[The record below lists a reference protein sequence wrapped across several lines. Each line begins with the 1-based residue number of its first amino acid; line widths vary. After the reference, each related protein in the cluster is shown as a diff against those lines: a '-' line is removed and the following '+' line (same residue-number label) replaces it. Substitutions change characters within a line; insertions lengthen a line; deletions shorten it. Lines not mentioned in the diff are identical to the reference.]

1 MPALVTRGRSAVRAT
16 PRPGRWPGPG
26 WLAPGWLTRYWLALC
41 ALPAVAALIVLAA
54 SSAPDGQLLLP
65 LLAVPPALAGIG
77 AATPRRPLAYGAV
90 MLLAAIVT
98 APFTTTP
105 ELPAAT
111 TVAVLV
117 VTVLSASGGARG
129 GQQDQDQ
136 RLADVT
142 SVAEAA
148 QRALLRPLPRQV
160 GPLELGVVYL
170 AAAAEARVGG
180 DLYEVTRTQFGIRLI
195 VGDVRGK
202 GLDAVEIAAD
212 VLGVFREVAH
222 EVYTL
227 AEVARRIDAS
237 LARRPAAPLEE
248 FVTAVLAEIDPAA
261 GTLTVYNCGHPPP
274 LVLSPGPGNRT
285 GSGQA
290 GSSDQAGSDR
300 QYLPQVTTVDVPAPA
315 LPLRLMSL
323 GGTSG
328 AERTVPLQPGDT
340 LLLYTDG
347 VTEAR
352 DGHRQFYPLEERVAG
367 LAAKSGG
374 SAEDLLD
381 LLRDDLL
388 RHVGAPLDDDA
399 ALLLVRVSGAWDG
412 RAAQPS
418 PAAAPQP

>member
-1 MPALVTRGRSAVRAT
+1 MLAPLERGRSAARAV
-16 PRPGRWPGPG
+16 PWP
-26 WLAPGWLTRYWLALC
+26 AGWLTRYWLALC

-54 SSAPDGQLLLP
+54 SSAPDAQLLLP

-90 MLLAAIVT
+90 MLVVAIVT

-111 TVAVLV
+111 AAAVLV

-129 GQQDQDQ
+129 GQRDQ

-274 LVLSPGPGNRT
+274 LVLSAGPGN
-285 GSGQA
+285 QA
-290 GSSDQAGSDR
+290 GGGSQTPGAGAAGSDGP
-300 QYLPQVTTVDVPAPA
+300 QLPQVTTVDVPAPA

-328 AERTVPLQPGDT
+328 AERTVPLHPGDA

-352 DGHRQFYPLEERVAG
+352 DGRREFYPLEDRVAG
-367 LAAKSGG
+367 LAARSGG
-374 SAEDLLD
+374 STEDLLER
-381 LLRDDLL
+381 LRDDLL

-399 ALLLVRVSGAWDG
+399 ALLLVRVTGAWDG
-412 RAAQPS
+412 RAAQPA
-418 PAAAPQP
+418 PAIAPQP

>member
-1 MPALVTRGRSAVRAT
+1 MLAPLERGRSAARAV
-16 PRPGRWPGPG
+16 PWP
-26 WLAPGWLTRYWLALC
+26 AAWLTRYWPALC

-54 SSAPDGQLLLP
+54 SSAPDAQLLLP

-90 MLLAAIVT
+90 MLVVAIVT

-111 TVAVLV
+111 AAAVLV

-129 GQQDQDQ
+129 GQRDQ

-180 DLYEVTRTQFGIRLI
+180 DLSEVTRTQFGIRLI

-274 LVLSPGPGNRT
+274 LVLSPGPGNQT
-285 GSGQA
+285 GSDGQ
-290 GSSDQAGSDR
+290 Q
-300 QYLPQVTTVDVPAPA
+300 LPQVTVVDVPAPA

-328 AERTVPLQPGDT
+328 AERTVPLHPGDA

-352 DGHRQFYPLEERVAG
+352 DGRREFYPLEERVAG
-367 LAAKSGG
+367 LAARSGG
-374 SAEDLLD
+374 STEDLLE

-399 ALLLVRVSGAWDG
+399 ALLLVRVTGVWDG
-412 RAAQPS
+412 RAAQPA
-418 PAAAPQP
+418 PAIAPQP

>member
-1 MPALVTRGRSAVRAT
+1 MLRRLARGRPGSWGSWPARWLVLCAIPALAA
-16 PRPGRWPGPG
+16 
-26 WLAPGWLTRYWLALC
+26 LAALALN
-41 ALPAVAALIVLAA
+41 AFGN
-54 SSAPDGQLLLP
+54 GQLLA

-77 AATPRRPLAYGAV
+77 AATPRRPVAYGGV
-90 MLLAAIVT
+90 MLLAIVAVIPFAAAPQLWAAAIS
-98 APFTTTP
+98 
-105 ELPAAT
+105 
-111 TVAVLV
+111 VLV
-117 VTVLSASGGARG
+117 VTAISAVGAARSR
-129 GQQDQDQ
+129 QETQK
-136 RLADVT
+136 LADVT

-148 QRALLRPLPRQV
+148 QRALLRPLPSQV

-180 DLYEVTRTQFGIRLI
+180 DLYEVARTQFGIRLI

-248 FVTAVLAEIDPAA
+248 FVTAVLAEIDPSA
-261 GTLTVYNCGHPPP
+261 GSLTIYNCGHPPP
-274 LVLSPGPGNRT
+274 IVLTR
-285 GSGQA
+285 
-290 GSSDQAGSDR
+290 GSSDSQDGAS
-300 QYLPQVTTVDVPAPA
+300 LPRVTTVEVASPA

-323 GGTSG
+323 GDCSG
-328 AERTVPLQPGDT
+328 AGRTVALRPGDA

-352 DGHRQFYPLEERVAG
+352 DSRREFYPLTDRVAK
-367 LAAKSGG
+367 LAAMADRSPAG
-374 SAEDLLD
+374 LLD
-381 LLRDDLL
+381 RLRDDLL

-399 ALLLVRVSGAWDG
+399 AMLL
-412 RAAQPS
+412 AQA
-418 PAAAPQP
+418 PAAWNGRAPQPTEAAAR

>member
-1 MPALVTRGRSAVRAT
+1 MLRALAAGRT
-16 PRPGRWPGPG
+16 DGRLRSWSC
-26 WLAPGWLTRYWLALC
+26 RWLALC
-41 ALPAVAALIVLAA
+41 AIPAVAALAA
-54 SSAPDGQLLLP
+54 LGLNGFRSGQLLP

-77 AATPRRPLAYGAV
+77 AATPRRPVAYGAV
-90 MLLAAIVT
+90 MLLATLAVI
-98 APFTTTP
+98 PFAATLR
-105 ELPAAT
+105 LPAAAA
-111 TVAVLV
+111 VSVLV
-117 VTVLSASGGARG
+117 VTAISAVGAARSR
-129 GQQDQDQ
+129 QENQK
-136 RLADVT
+136 LADVT

-148 QRALLRPLPRQV
+148 QRALLRPLPGQV

-180 DLYEVTRTQFGIRLI
+180 DLYEVARTQFGIRLI

-261 GTLTVYNCGHPPP
+261 GSLTIYNCGHPPP
-274 LVLSPGPGNRT
+274 IVLTRGTRG
-285 GSGQA
+285 GGDGQDA
-290 GSSDQAGSDR
+290 ASQ
-300 QYLPQVTTVDVPAPA
+300 PQVTTVEVPSPA
-315 LPLRLMSL
+315 LPLRLLSL
-323 GGTSG
+323 GDCSG
-328 AERTVPLQPGDT
+328 AGRTVALRPGDA

-352 DGHRQFYPLEERVAG
+352 DSRREFYPLTDRVAK
-367 LAAKSGG
+367 LAAVAGNSP
-374 SAEDLLD
+374 ADLLD
-381 LLRDDLL
+381 RLRDDLL

-399 ALLLVRVSGAWDG
+399 AMLLAQAPGAWNG
-412 RAAQPS
+412 PAPQS
-418 PAAAPQP
+418 TEAAAR

>member
-1 MPALVTRGRSAVRAT
+1 MLAPLARGRSAVRAA
-16 PRPGRWPGPG
+16 PWSVR
-26 WLAPGWLTRYWLALC
+26 WLAVC
-41 ALPAVAALIVLAA
+41 ALPAVAALIALAT
-54 SSAPDGQLLLP
+54 SSPSDGQLFLP

-90 MLLAAIVT
+90 MLLTAIAA
-98 APFTTTP
+98 APFTTTAEVP
-105 ELPAAT
+105 VVT
-111 TVAVLV
+111 TVSIVV
-117 VTVLSASGGARG
+117 VTLISASGGARG
-129 GQQDQDQ
+129 GQENQ

-248 FVTAVLAEIDPAA
+248 FVTAVLAEIDPAV
-261 GTLTVYNCGHPPP
+261 GSLSIYNCGHPPP
-274 LVLSPGPGNRT
+274 LVLRPDGNGPDENSPG
-285 GSGQA
+285 
-290 GSSDQAGSDR
+290 GSDGQGPAR
-300 QYLPQVTTVDVPAPA
+300 RLRVTPVEVPAPA

-323 GGTSG
+323 GDTSG
-328 AERTVPLQPGDT
+328 AERTVPLQPGDA
-340 LLLYTDG
+340 LLFYTDG

-352 DGHRQFYPLEERVAG
+352 DARREFYPLEERVAEV
-367 LAAKSGG
+367 AARAGG
-374 SAEDLLD
+374 ADGDLLDRLREDLLQY
-381 LLRDDLL
+381 
-388 RHVGAPLDDDA
+388 VGAPLDDDA
-399 ALLLVRVSGAWDG
+399 ALLLARVCGPWDR
-412 RAAQPS
+412 RAVP
-418 PAAAPQP
+418 PPLAAVPQP

>member
-1 MPALVTRGRSAVRAT
+1 MLAPLERGRSAARAV
-16 PRPGRWPGPG
+16 PWP
-26 WLAPGWLTRYWLALC
+26 AGWLTRYWPALC

-54 SSAPDGQLLLP
+54 SSAPDAQLLLP

-90 MLLAAIVT
+90 MLVVAIVT

-111 TVAVLV
+111 AAGVLGG
-117 VTVLSASGGARG
+117 TALAAPGGARG
-129 GQQDQDQ
+129 GQRDQ

-274 LVLSPGPGNRT
+274 LVLSPGPGNQT
-285 GSGQA
+285 GSDGQ
-290 GSSDQAGSDR
+290 Q
-300 QYLPQVTTVDVPAPA
+300 LPQVTVVDVPAPA

-328 AERTVPLQPGDT
+328 AERTVPLHPGDA

-352 DGHRQFYPLEERVAG
+352 DGRREFYPLEGRVAG
-367 LAAKSGG
+367 LAARSGG
-374 SAEDLLD
+374 STEDLLER
-381 LLRDDLL
+381 LRDDLL

-399 ALLLVRVSGAWDG
+399 ALLLVRVTGAWDG
-412 RAAQPS
+412 RAVQPS
-418 PAAAPQP
+418 PAIAPQP

>member
-1 MPALVTRGRSAVRAT
+1 MLAPLARGRSAVRAA
-16 PRPGRWPGPG
+16 PWP
-26 WLAPGWLTRYWLALC
+26 ARWLTLC
-41 ALPAVAALIVLAA
+41 ALPAVVALIALA
-54 SSAPDGQLLLP
+54 SSSAADGQLFLP

-90 MLLAAIVT
+90 MMLIAIAA
-98 APFTTTP
+98 APFTTTAEVP
-105 ELPAAT
+105 VVT
-111 TVAVLV
+111 TVSILLV
-117 VTVLSASGGARG
+117 TLISASGGARG
-129 GQQDQDQ
+129 GQENQ

-261 GTLTVYNCGHPPP
+261 GSLTIYNCGHPPP
-274 LVLSPGPGNRT
+274 LVLSPAENRP
-285 GSGQA
+285 A
-290 GSSDQAGSDR
+290 ENRPAESDSQVAPR
-300 QYLPQVTTVDVPAPA
+300 RLQVTPVDVPAPA

-323 GGTSG
+323 GDTSG
-328 AERTVPLQPGDT
+328 AERTVPLQPGDA

-352 DGHRQFYPLEERVAG
+352 DARREFYPLEERIAEVA
-367 LAAKSGG
+367 ARAGG
-374 SAEDLLD
+374 TDGDLLD
-381 LLRDDLL
+381 RLRDDLV
-388 RHVGAPLDDDA
+388 RYVGAPLDDDA
-399 ALLLVRVSGAWDG
+399 ALLLARVSGPWDR
-412 RAAQPS
+412 RAVP
-418 PAAAPQP
+418 PPRTAAPQP